1 MKNYNIYNILKVR
14 MNVNFFPEFLEVDK
28 IGSPDLE
35 VIGGDF
41 HFNKNGLKAYY
52 RFPIKSYVS
61 NKKVFVEYSPKK
73 QLLKLLLEDLED
85 RTKFYFKESTIY
97 KPFHNVIFPAWP
109 SLRNLIRFL
118 LQIKFLQKGFVA
130 IHSATLSKDGTGI
143 ILPAWPNTGKSTA
156 CYNLMNDGFE
166 ILGDE
171 ISLFSNS
178 GKAYKIFESGVF
190 SPRSIRPPFGRKKPF
205 HFDSQKMF
213 EKLKKVILLK
223 KGNPKI
229 EKKKPEDIINMIMAS
244 TNFEFQNFFTR
255 YVFLSY
261 CFSSNFEPDF
271 VDKNT
276 RKILKKAL
284 KKTKCYVVYGDRTN
298 FHKTIRRLVD

>member
-1 MKNYNIYNILKVR
+1 MKNYNIYGILKVR
-14 MNVNFFPEFLEVDK
+14 MNINFFPKFLETGK
-28 IGSPDLE
+28 ISSPDLE

-41 HFNKNGLKAYY
+41 NFNKNGLRPYC
-52 RFPIKSYVS
+52 RFPIKSYIG

-73 QLLKLLLEDLED
+73 QLFKLLLEDLEGH
-85 RTKFYFKESTIY
+85 TKFHFREAALF

-118 LQIKFLQKGFVA
+118 LQIKFLQKGVA
-130 IHSATLSKDGTGI
+130 TIHAATLSKNGTGI
-143 ILPAWPNTGKSTA
+143 LLPAWPSTGKSTA
-156 CYNLMNDGFE
+156 CHNLINNGFE

-171 ISLFSNS
+171 ISFFSNS

-190 SPRSIRPPFGRKKPF
+190 SSRSIRPPFSRKKPF
-205 HFDSQKMF
+205 HFDSQKIF
-213 EKLKKVILLK
+213 EKLNKVILLK
-223 KGNPKI
+223 KGSPKI
-229 EKKKPEDIINMIMAS
+229 QKKKPRDIINMVMAS

-271 VDKNT
+271 VDRNT
-276 RKILKKAL
+276 RNILKKAL

-298 FHKTIRRLVD
+298 FHKTIRRLI